1 LLLDWPDDCEEAA
14 LFSLGHALLLAG
26 ARLLELESREL
37 EIGLK
42 RRATGEW
49 SILLY
54 DATPGGAGHCLELMK
69 LGVDWLN
76 EAAKIL
82 RGTEE
87 HDRTCR
93 RACLDC
99 LLDFSSQFD
108 AHLLD
113 RRKALDLLN
122 FVLPSE

>member
-1 LLLDWPDDCEEAA
+1 M
-14 LFSLGHALLLAG
+14 FSLGQALLLAG

-54 DATPGGAGHCLELMK
+54 DATPGGAGHCLELMN
-69 LGVDWLN
+69 LGIGWLK

-82 RGTEE
+82 RGTDE
-87 HDRTCR
+87 HDRICR

-113 RRKALDLLN
+113 RRKALDLLES
-122 FVLPSE
+122 VLMSE